1 MSALLLA
8 AVFGA
13 RGEACV
19 ASDSLSSTS
28 PIRRFVKVMLFYEKE
43 TYFLQIIFSQLK
55 VFARAASEGSKTPP
69 RRRRTRWRV
78 DSFWML

>member
-8 AVFGA
+8 TVFGA

-19 ASDSLSSTS
+19 ASDSQIMMFT
-28 PIRRFVKVMLFYEKE
+28 IRLVVKVLNYTDKY

-55 VFARAASEGSKTPP
+55 VFARAAREGSKTPP